1 MKKTIIFSFGD
12 MDLPIFKFILI
23 IGYAQRLGIK
33 FECLELI
40 FAIMHFLYKVTRT

>member
-1 MKKTIIFSFGD
+1 MKKNKKSFGD